1 MNRNDGKVRQR
12 IENLASK
19 EKRDIIII
27 TTQEDCVMCKVGR
40 MTTDLKK
47 FLRSV
52 RQGFIPVELKVIKT
66 ERGPVNL
73 YGTHRIPI
81 RDVIEIKAV

>member
-27 TTQEDCVMCKVGR
+27 TTQEDCVMCKVGG
-40 MTTDLKK
+40 MTTDHKR

-52 RQGFIPVELKVIKT
+52 RQGFIPVELKVIET
-66 ERGPVNL
+66 RRGLVDL
-73 YGTHRIPI
+73 YGTHMIPV
-81 RDVIEIKAV
+81 RDVIKIKAV